1 MQGLNEERGQMI
13 GNINSLKNKLDVL
26 IQKNR
31 EFEKILRDI
40 ETQKSKL
47 EKQEDALKANCDQ
60 VLKIFITL
68 IKNILISLFSLFNVC
83 VYRCFSDV

>member
-13 GNINSLKNKLDVL
+13 GNINSLKNKLDLL

-40 ETQKSKL
+40 ETQKNKL
-47 EKQEDALKANCDQ
+47 EKQEDSLKANCDQ
-60 VLKIFITL
+60 VFYNFFYYY
-68 IKNILISLFSLFNVC
+68 NII
-83 VYRCFSDV
+83 